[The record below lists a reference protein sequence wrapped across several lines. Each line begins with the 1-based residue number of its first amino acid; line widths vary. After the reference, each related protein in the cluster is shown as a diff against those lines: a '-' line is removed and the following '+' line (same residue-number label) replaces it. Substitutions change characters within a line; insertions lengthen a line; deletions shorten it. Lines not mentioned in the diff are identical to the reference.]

1 MKPEI
6 QLIQLFV
13 WVCATYDKHPTLKY
27 QRWSNNPTEP
37 LFSDQEM
44 ITIYL
49 FSLLQGHYKQSAM
62 HSYVAGHWAA
72 WFPHLPS
79 YQAFNRR
86 LNMLHEVWPVL
97 LGELWCELGQP
108 TPDAVDGLDQL
119 LDSLPIMLAVRGR
132 SYQAKVARDQ
142 ADQGYCESK
151 KLWYYGVK
159 LHLLG
164 AKQYQQ
170 LPAPLGLCFTE
181 ASRHDLPVV
190 KEQVLVP
197 LPGRLFG
204 DKAYKDQATAQ
215 TLAAHGTA
223 LCTPDKKTPGQTV
236 YPVGHS
242 GLWSRFVSAMR
253 QPIESFFNWLIAKT
267 ELQNAAKVRSS
278 DGLQVHC
285 YGKLTAAF
293 YLLCFNP

>member
-13 WVCATYDKHPTLKY
+13 WVCATYNKHPTLKH

-37 LFSDQEM
+37 PFSDQEM
-44 ITIYL
+44 VTIYL
-49 FSLLQGHYKQSAM
+49 FNLLQGHCKQSAM

-72 WFPHLPS
+72 WFPQLPS
-79 YQAFNRR
+79 YQAFNCR
-86 LNMLHEVWPVL
+86 LNMLHEIWPVL
-97 LGELWCELGQP
+97 LAELWGELGQP
-108 TPDAVDGLDQL
+108 TPDTVAGLDQL

-132 SYQAKVARDQ
+132 SYQAQVARDQ

-151 KLWYYGVK
+151 KLWYHGVK

-170 LPAPLGLCFTE
+170 LPAPLSLCFTE

-190 KEQVLVP
+190 KEQVLAP
-197 LPGRLFG
+197 WPGCLFG
-204 DKAYKDQATAQ
+204 DKAYKDQATEQ

-253 QPIESFFNWLIAKT
+253 QPIESFFN
-267 ELQNAAKVRSS
+267 
-278 DGLQVHC
+278 
-285 YGKLTAAF
+285 
-293 YLLCFNP
+293 

>member
-1 MKPEI
+1 VNPEN

-13 WVCATYDKHPTLKY
+13 WVCQAYDKHPTLKY
-27 QRWSNNPTEP
+27 QRWSNNPTPP

-44 ITIYL
+44 VTIYL
-49 FSLLQGHYKQSAM
+49 FGLLQGHFKQTAI
-62 HSYVAGHWAA
+62 HRYIATHWAA
-72 WFPHLPS
+72 WFPQLPS
-79 YQAFNRR
+79 YQAFNHR
-86 LNMLHEVWPVL
+86 LNLLHEIWPVL
-97 LGELWCELGQP
+97 LGELWCALGCP
-108 TPDAVDGLDQL
+108 AAGAADGLDQL
-119 LDSLPIMLAVRGR
+119 LDSLPIMLAVRAR
-132 SYQAKVARDQ
+132 SYHAQVACDQ

-151 KLWYYGVK
+151 KLWYYGLK

-164 AKQYQQ
+164 AKQYQHIP
-170 LPAPLGLCFTE
+170 LPLSLCFTE
-181 ASRHDLPVV
+181 ASRHDLPLL
-190 KEQVLVP
+190 KEQVFAP
-197 LPGRLFG
+197 WPGVLFG
-204 DKAYKDQATAQ
+204 DKAYQDQSTEER
-215 TLAAHGTA
+215 LAAQGTA
-223 LCTPDKKTPGQTV
+223 LCTPDKKAQGQTV

-267 ELQNAAKVRSS
+267 DIQNASKVRSS

>member
-13 WVCATYDKHPTLKY
+13 WVCATYDKHPTLKF

-44 ITIYL
+44 VTIYL
-49 FSLLQGHYKQSAM
+49 FSTLQGHFKQSAM

-86 LNMLHEVWPVL
+86 LNMLSEVWPVL
-97 LGELWCELGQP
+97 LGERWGALGQP
-108 TPDAVDGLDQL
+108 PPDALDGLDQL

-132 SYQAKVARDQ
+132 SYQAKVACDQ

-151 KLWYYGVK
+151 KLWYHGVK

-170 LPAPLGLCFTE
+170 LPAPLSLCFSA
-181 ASRHDLPVV
+181 ASQHDLPIV
-190 KEQVLVP
+190 KEQVLAP
-197 LPGRLFG
+197 WPGCLFG

-223 LCTPDKKTPGQTV
+223 LCTPDKKTPGQKV

-267 ELQNAAKVRSS
+267 EIQNAAKVRSS